1 MTRATRVKNLL
12 ARPKHIENQT
22 RQLTATPPQAACK
35 TNTRSRSKEQ
45 KTHGRQN
52 AAKARAARSADTDAP
67 RGTVRGKP
75 AYATGAFLA
84 LAPALVRRRP
94 RRTARRAKRPSPQ
107 PSRRRRGTTLLNS
120 LREAAHVKKPPR
132 TKNNC
137 SSTCWSGGDG
147 LGSPAMITNEARA
160 ARTHLPRDGAVG
172 SWAPSAALGRGIYRR
187 ARCDGRSDVVESV
200 ASIAWRAPRSL
211 QNVSRRWSAGPVV
224 PCASVLEV
232 PV

>member
-1 MTRATRVKNLL
+1 M
-12 ARPKHIENQT
+12 
-22 RQLTATPPQAACK
+22 
-35 TNTRSRSKEQ
+35 
-45 KTHGRQN
+45 
-52 AAKARAARSADTDAP
+52 AAKIQQKRARARSADDAAP
-67 RGTVRGKP
+67 RSTVRGKP
-75 AYATGAFLA
+75 ADATGAFPT

-94 RRTARRAKRPSPQ
+94 RRTSRRAKRPSPQ

-187 ARCDGRSDVVESV
+187 ARCEEAGAGRRRRRCFFLCEAGCNTRGGGGRAIRGDRDGYESSRIRLVVN
-200 ASIAWRAPRSL
+200 L
-211 QNVSRRWSAGPVV
+211 H
-224 PCASVLEV
+224 
-232 PV
+232 